1 MLNFQKNLI
10 LFMAIIIAGCSSSMP
25 TITPYKMD
33 IQQGNVVTSEMLLK
47 LRPGMTKSQVQY
59 IMGTPLLVDS
69 FHSDRWDYFYQFRKQ
84 GKVINQHRVILDFE
98 GELLARVRGD
108 VVPKGVD
115 IDALMAEGKTSTSET
130 KSVESAETEPVIEVI
145 EEPVI
150 ATKAIT
156 DTSLEAV
163 AEQEKASVTSEPMK
177 DELLDPVPESVV
189 EGVAPLP
196 EVVDAAGSEQ
206 AVAKQ
211 KAMQD
216 ELAVKEALVKPP
228 VVEAAKLEAVKLEEM
243 KVLAPPES
251 EAVLQKVHDPVKK
264 RVKIPVPPVMGP
276 VAKKVKPTPT
286 PVKALSLA
294 EPVAKTPKPVVKA
307 SEVLREKPVARVPS
321 TVEAPNAAKELPTR
335 IPGSITSERRA
346 VLRLDRQL
354 DAGRAAQ
361 AVPVVETLPA
371 VESEVSSKASEVP
384 SKLEPSADSVPN
396 QEELGFF
403 ERALE
408 KIGF

>member
-1 MLNFQKNLI
+1 
-10 LFMAIIIAGCSSSMP
+10 MAIIITGCGSSMP

-47 LRPGMTKSQVQY
+47 LRPDMTKSQVQY

-115 IDALMAEGKTSTSET
+115 IDALMTEGKTSTSET

-150 ATKAIT
+150 ATEAIT
-156 DTSLEAV
+156 DASLEAV
-163 AEQEKASVTSEPMK
+163 AEQEKASVTPEPMK

-228 VVEAAKLEAVKLEEM
+228 VVEGAKLEEM
-243 KVLAPPES
+243 KVSAPPGS
-251 EAVLQKVHDPVKK
+251 EAALQKVSDPVKK
-264 RVKIPVPPVMGP
+264 RVKIPTPPVMGP

-286 PVKALSLA
+286 PVKALSVA
-294 EPVAKTPKPVVKA
+294 EPVAKTP
-307 SEVLREKPVARVPS
+307 EPVARVPS

-335 IPGSITSERRA
+335 IPSSITSERRA

-354 DAGRAAQ
+354 DAGRSGQ

-384 SKLEPSADSVPN
+384 PKLEPSADSAPN
-396 QEELGFF
+396 QEEPGFF

>member
-10 LFMAIIIAGCSSSMP
+10 LFMAIIITGCGSSMP

-47 LRPGMTKSQVQY
+47 LRPDMTKSQVQY

-115 IDALMAEGKTSTSET
+115 IDALMTEGKTSTSET

-150 ATKAIT
+150 ATEAIT
-156 DTSLEAV
+156 DASLEAV
-163 AEQEKASVTSEPMK
+163 AEQEKASVTPEPMK

-228 VVEAAKLEAVKLEEM
+228 VVEGAKLEEM
-243 KVLAPPES
+243 KVSAPPGS
-251 EAVLQKVHDPVKK
+251 EAALQKVSDPVKK
-264 RVKIPVPPVMGP
+264 RVKIPTPPVMGP

-286 PVKALSLA
+286 PVKALSVA
-294 EPVAKTPKPVVKA
+294 EPVAKTP
-307 SEVLREKPVARVPS
+307 EPVARVPS

-335 IPGSITSERRA
+335 IPSSITSERRA

-354 DAGRAAQ
+354 DAGRSGQ

-384 SKLEPSADSVPN
+384 PKLEPSADSAPN
-396 QEELGFF
+396 QEEPGFF

>member
-1 MLNFQKNLI
+1 
-10 LFMAIIIAGCSSSMP
+10 MAIIITGCGSSMP

-33 IQQGNVVTSEMLLK
+33 IQQGNVVTSKMLLK
-47 LRPGMTKSQVQY
+47 LRPDMTKSQVQY

-115 IDALMAEGKTSTSET
+115 IDALMMEGKTSTSET

-150 ATKAIT
+150 ATEAIT
-156 DTSLEAV
+156 DASLEAV
-163 AEQEKASVTSEPMK
+163 AEQEKASVTPEPMK

-189 EGVAPLP
+189 EGVVPLP

-228 VVEAAKLEAVKLEEM
+228 VVEGAKLEEM
-243 KVLAPPES
+243 KVSAPP
-251 EAVLQKVHDPVKK
+251 
-264 RVKIPVPPVMGP
+264 
-276 VAKKVKPTPT
+276 
-286 PVKALSLA
+286 
-294 EPVAKTPKPVVKA
+294 
-307 SEVLREKPVARVPS
+307 
-321 TVEAPNAAKELPTR
+321 
-335 IPGSITSERRA
+335 
-346 VLRLDRQL
+346 
-354 DAGRAAQ
+354 
-361 AVPVVETLPA
+361 
-371 VESEVSSKASEVP
+371 
-384 SKLEPSADSVPN
+384 
-396 QEELGFF
+396 
-403 ERALE
+403 
-408 KIGF
+408 

>member
-1 MLNFQKNLI
+1 MLIFQKNLI
-10 LFMAIIIAGCSSSMP
+10 LFMAIIIAGCGSSMP

-130 KSVESAETEPVIEVI
+130 KSAESAETEPVIEV
-145 EEPVI
+145 
-150 ATKAIT
+150 
-156 DTSLEAV
+156 L
-163 AEQEKASVTSEPMK
+163 
-177 DELLDPVPESVV
+177 
-189 EGVAPLP
+189 
-196 EVVDAAGSEQ
+196 
-206 AVAKQ
+206 
-211 KAMQD
+211 
-216 ELAVKEALVKPP
+216 
-228 VVEAAKLEAVKLEEM
+228 
-243 KVLAPPES
+243 KV
-251 EAVLQKVHDPVKK
+251 
-264 RVKIPVPPVMGP
+264 
-276 VAKKVKPTPT
+276 
-286 PVKALSLA
+286 
-294 EPVAKTPKPVVKA
+294 
-307 SEVLREKPVARVPS
+307 KPVARAPS
-321 TVEAPNAAKELPTR
+321 TVEAPKTAKELPTR
-335 IPGSITSERRA
+335 IPSSITSERSL
-346 VLRLDRQL
+346 VLRLERQL
-354 DAGRAAQ
+354 DAGRAGQ

-371 VESEVSSKASEVP
+371 VESEVRSKASKVP
-384 SKLEPSADSVPN
+384 PKLKPSADSVPN
-396 QEELGFF
+396 QEEPGFF

>member
-1 MLNFQKNLI
+1 
-10 LFMAIIIAGCSSSMP
+10 MAIIITGCGSSMP

-47 LRPGMTKSQVQY
+47 LRPDMTKSQVQY

-115 IDALMAEGKTSTSET
+115 IDALMTEGKTSTSET

-150 ATKAIT
+150 ATEAIT
-156 DTSLEAV
+156 DASLEAV
-163 AEQEKASVTSEPMK
+163 AEQEKASVTPEPMK

-196 EVVDAAGSEQ
+196 EIVDAAGSEQ

-228 VVEAAKLEAVKLEEM
+228 VVEGAKLEEM
-243 KVLAPPES
+243 KVSAPPES
-251 EAVLQKVHDPVKK
+251 EAALQKVGDPVKK
-264 RVKIPVPPVMGP
+264 RVKIPTPPVMGP

-286 PVKALSLA
+286 PVKALSVA
-294 EPVAKTPKPVVKA
+294 ERVAKTPEPVVKA
-307 SEVLREKPVARVPS
+307 PEVLGDEPVARVPS

-335 IPGSITSERRA
+335 IPSSITSERRA

-354 DAGRAAQ
+354 DAGRSGQ

-384 SKLEPSADSVPN
+384 PKLEPSADSAPN
-396 QEELGFF
+396 QEEPGFF